1 MQWAQTQHASDTNWG
16 SGMRVVGREA
26 LGAASKKG
34 LSNTETPTTCELAI
48 DNRLTAMIHF

>member
-34 LSNTETPTTCELAI
+34 LSNTVTPTTCELAI
-48 DNRLTAMIHF
+48 DNGLTAMIHF